1 MSAAAIAIADT
12 LLSGAIQFLIQK
24 QKVDALI
31 TQARL
36 ENRDVSEAELKGI
49 KATRDMLVTDVNK
62 LLDAVT

>member
-36 ENRDVSEAELKGI
+36 ENRDVSDTELAGI
-49 KATRDMLVTDVNK
+49 KTTRDMLVADVNS
-62 LLDAVT
+62 LLDGI